1 MKRSRAGLHY
11 VNNVVDPA
19 RDGQGSISVL
29 ILGEN
34 PSAASTSWISQGIA
48 GAVGDRVFGRV
59 NSGGRA
65 LEGFPGKPLLR
76 TFMATAK
83 PPKTLRNTSGRRW
96 QCLQLVTQ
104 TDTATR
110 CEPF

>member
-1 MKRSRAGLHY
+1 MALPFMKRNRAGLHY

-29 ILGEN
+29 ILGEH

-83 PPKTLRNTSGRRW
+83 PPRHYETPLEGDGNACSW
-96 QCLQLVTQ
+96 
-104 TDTATR
+104 
-110 CEPF
+110 